1 MLSCRM
7 QRGRRTLHL
16 TGGDFKGWFESL
28 RFRPRLSLQ
37 EPLQRTQEETQKR
50 QTDRSVEDETMR
62 LLLIHADRFEYE
74 AREKAVR
81 EPEPLDESH
90 KKGALENGLV
100 VFSTVEKNDEQD
112 PGQIATNA
120 ASSIEEVLGWLKT
133 KKVMVYPYAHLSTSL
148 ASREP
153 AISIL
158 KALEEK
164 LVKKGYEVTRSP
176 FGWYKS
182 FTITAKGHPLSELS
196 RTITVDTKSRQV
208 APAIQTEYVIMDQEG
223 KLHSPEDFVFSPRD
237 AEFKSLVEKEA
248 LKKGLTGGEP
258 HFLDYARRFGIE
270 WESFA
275 DVGQMRFGPESNLIM
290 DLLAE
295 YAGQVIRRIGIPIL
309 NVKGTNMFDVAVKP
323 IKEHLQ
329 LFGSRAYEVKVD
341 ERTFVLR
348 YAACFQQ
355 FSMVKDWTLSYRTLP
370 FGTFEVA
377 DSYRMEQSGELLLS
391 FRLRKFLMPDLHIY
405 LRNLS
410 EAIEVGKKVHD
421 VIYEEIRK
429 VPREY
434 VSLYNTT
441 RSFFDSHKQLFIDL
455 VKVEKKPILINFVPD
470 GIYYWVLNVEY
481 NIVDDLERPREIA
494 TFQIDVGNAERFGI
508 SYTNEKGEKQF
519 PVIIHTA
526 VLGGLERYLF
536 ALLDSALR
544 LEKSG
549 RKPML
554 PVWVSPVQV
563 RIIPVAKQ
571 FVQPALS
578 LLEQL
583 ETAGMRVDLDDREDT
598 IQSRVREAE
607 LSWVPYVVIYGDREV
622 HGADLSVRAR
632 SDGKEIK
639 MAVST
644 LVTRISGE
652 LEGYPARSLSYPKL
666 LTQRPGYK
674 RI

>member
-1 MLSCRM
+1 
-7 QRGRRTLHL
+7 
-16 TGGDFKGWFESL
+16 
-28 RFRPRLSLQ
+28 
-37 EPLQRTQEETQKR
+37 
-50 QTDRSVEDETMR
+50 MR
-62 LLLIHADRFEYE
+62 LLLVHADRFEYE
-74 AREKAVR
+74 AREKAVK

-90 KKGALENGLV
+90 KRGALENGLV
-100 VFSTVEKNDEQD
+100 VFSTVEKNDEQE
-112 PGQIATNA
+112 PEQIATNA

-133 KKVMVYPYAHLSTSL
+133 KKVMVYPYAHLSTNL

-164 LVKKGYEVTRSP
+164 LTQKGYEVSRSP

-196 RTITVDTKSRQV
+196 RTITVDTKSRQ
-208 APAIQTEYVIMDQEG
+208 ASPAVKTEYVIMDQEG
-223 KLHSPEDFVFSPRD
+223 KLHSPEDFVFGPHD

-309 NVKGTNMFDVAVKP
+309 NVKGTNMFDVAIKP

-405 LRNLS
+405 LKS
-410 EAIEVGKKVHD
+410 VAEAIRIGDKIHRT
-421 VIYEEIRK
+421 IYEEIRK
-429 VPREY
+429 LNREY

-441 RSFFDSHKQLFIDL
+441 RSFFEANKDAFMEL
-455 VKVEKKPILINFVPD
+455 VKVEKKPILLNFVPE
-470 GIYYWVLNVEY
+470 GLYYWVLNVEY
-481 NIVDDLERPREIA
+481 NIIDDLDRPREIG
-494 TFQIDVGNAERFGI
+494 TFQIDVGNAKRFGI
-508 SYTNEKGEKQF
+508 SYADEKGEKQF

-526 VLGGLERYLF
+526 VIGGLERYLF
-536 ALLDSALR
+536 TLLDSAVR
-544 LEKSG
+544 LERLG

-554 PVWVSPVQV
+554 PVWIAPAQV
-563 RIIPVAKQ
+563 RIIPVSQQ
-571 FVQPALS
+571 FVKQGME
-578 LLEQL
+578 LLGEL
-583 ETAGMRVDLDDREDT
+583 EKAGIRADLDDRDDT
-598 IQSRVREAE
+598 MQSKVRDAE
-607 LSWVPYVVIYGDREV
+607 LSWIPDTIIYGEKEIS
-622 HGADLSVRAR
+622 AKELSVRSRA
-632 SDGKEIK
+632 SSKESKIALTPFLK
-639 MAVST
+639 QFKNEV
-644 LVTRISGE
+644 
-652 LEGYPARSLSYPKL
+652 EGYPTRPLTYPALLS
-666 LTQRPGYK
+666 QRPGYK
-674 RI
+674 RM

>member
-1 MLSCRM
+1 
-7 QRGRRTLHL
+7 
-16 TGGDFKGWFESL
+16 
-28 RFRPRLSLQ
+28 
-37 EPLQRTQEETQKR
+37 
-50 QTDRSVEDETMR
+50 VADETVR
-62 LLLIHADRFEYE
+62 LLLVHADRFEYE
-74 AREKAVR
+74 AREKAVK

-90 KKGALENGLV
+90 KRGALENGLV
-100 VFSTVEKNDEQD
+100 VFSTVEKNDEQE
-112 PGQIATNA
+112 PEQIATNA

-164 LVKKGYEVTRSP
+164 LSLKGYEVSRSP

-196 RTITVDTKSRQV
+196 RTITVDTKARQA
-208 APAIQTEYVIMDQEG
+208 APAVKTEYVIMDLEG
-223 KLHSPEDFVFSPRD
+223 KLHSPEDFVFGPHD

-275 DVGQMRFGPESNLIM
+275 DVGHMRFGPEANLIM

-355 FSMVKDWTLSYRTLP
+355 FSMVKDWTLSYKTLP

-391 FRLRKFLMPDLHIY
+391 FRLRKFLMPDLHVY
-405 LRNLS
+405 LKS
-410 EAIEVGKKVHD
+410 VGEAIRIGDKIHRT
-421 VIYEEIRK
+421 IYEEIRK
-429 VPREY
+429 LNREY

-441 RSFFDSHKQLFIDL
+441 RSFFEANKDSFMEL
-455 VKVEKKPILINFVPD
+455 VKVEKKPILLNFVPE
-470 GIYYWVLNVEY
+470 GLYYWVLNVEY
-481 NIVDDLERPREIA
+481 NIIDDLDRPREIG
-494 TFQIDVGNAERFGI
+494 TFQIDVGNAKRFGI
-508 SYTNEKGEKQF
+508 AYTDEKGEKQF

-526 VLGGLERYLF
+526 VIGGLERFLF
-536 ALLDSALR
+536 TLLDSAVR
-544 LEKSG
+544 LERQGK
-549 RKPML
+549 KPML
-554 PVWVSPVQV
+554 PVWISPAQV
-563 RIIPVAKQ
+563 RVIPIAKQ
-571 FVQPALS
+571 FVKQGLK
-578 LLEQL
+578 LLETL
-583 ETAGMRVDLDDREDT
+583 EKAGIRADLDDRDDT
-598 IQSRVREAE
+598 MQSKVRDAE
-607 LSWVPYVVIYGDREV
+607 LSWIPYTIIYGE
-622 HGADLSVRAR
+622 
-632 SDGKEIK
+632 KEIK
-639 MAVST
+639 TKELSIRSRADSKESKVSLT
-644 LVTRISGE
+644 AFLKRFRAEV
-652 LEGYPARSLSYPKL
+652 EGYPVRPLTYPVLLS
-666 LTQRPGYK
+666 QRPGYK
-674 RI
+674 RM

>member
-1 MLSCRM
+1 
-7 QRGRRTLHL
+7 
-16 TGGDFKGWFESL
+16 
-28 RFRPRLSLQ
+28 
-37 EPLQRTQEETQKR
+37 
-50 QTDRSVEDETMR
+50 MR
-62 LLLIHADRFEYE
+62 LLLVHADRFEYE
-74 AREKAVR
+74 AREKAVK

-90 KKGALENGLV
+90 KKGGLENGLV
-100 VFSTVEKNDEQD
+100 VFSTVEKNDEQEPD
-112 PGQIATNA
+112 QIAANA

-158 KALEEK
+158 KALGEK
-164 LVKKGYEVTRSP
+164 LSQKGFEVSRSP

-196 RTITVDTKSRQV
+196 RTITVDTKSRQ
-208 APAIQTEYVIMDQEG
+208 ATPAVKTEYVIMDQEG
-223 KLHSPEDFVFSPRD
+223 KLHSPEDFAFGPHD

-248 LKKGLTGGEP
+248 LKRGLTGGEP

-329 LFGSRAYEVKVD
+329 LFGSRAYEVNVD

-405 LRNLS
+405 LKS
-410 EAIEVGKKVHD
+410 VAEAIHIGDKIHRT
-421 VIYEEIRK
+421 IYEEIRK
-429 VPREY
+429 LNREY

-441 RSFFDSHKQLFIDL
+441 RSFFEANKDSFMEL
-455 VKVEKKPILINFVPD
+455 VKVEKKPILLNFVPE
-470 GIYYWVLNVEY
+470 GLYYWVLNVEY
-481 NIVDDLERPREIA
+481 NIIDDLDRPREIG
-494 TFQIDVGNAERFGI
+494 TFQIDVGNAKRFGI
-508 SYTNEKGEKQF
+508 AYADEKGEKQF

-526 VLGGLERYLF
+526 VIGGLERYLF
-536 ALLDSALR
+536 TLLDSAVR
-544 LEKSG
+544 LERQGK
-549 RKPML
+549 KPML
-554 PVWVSPVQV
+554 PIWVSPVQV
-563 RIIPVAKQ
+563 RIIPVARQ
-571 FVQPALS
+571 FVKQGMQ
-578 LLEQL
+578 LLETL
-583 ETAGMRVDLDDREDT
+583 EKAGIRADLDDRDDT
-598 IQSRVREAE
+598 MQSKVRDAE
-607 LSWVPYVVIYGDREV
+607 LSWIPYTIIYGEKEISSKE
-622 HGADLSVRAR
+622 LSVRSRAD
-632 SDGKEIK
+632 SKESK
-639 MAVST
+639 VALAAFLKGLKAEV
-644 LVTRISGE
+644 
-652 LEGYPARSLSYPKL
+652 EGYPAKTLTYPTLLS
-666 LTQRPGYK
+666 QRPGYK
-674 RI
+674 RM

>member
-1 MLSCRM
+1 
-7 QRGRRTLHL
+7 
-16 TGGDFKGWFESL
+16 
-28 RFRPRLSLQ
+28 
-37 EPLQRTQEETQKR
+37 
-50 QTDRSVEDETMR
+50 MR
-62 LLLIHADRFEYE
+62 LLLVHADRFEYE
-74 AREKAVR
+74 TRERAVK

-90 KKGALENGLV
+90 KRGALENGLV
-100 VFSTVEKNDEQD
+100 VFSTVEKNDEQEPD
-112 PGQIATNA
+112 QIASNA

-133 KKVMVYPYAHLSTSL
+133 KQVMVYPYAHLSTSL

-164 LVKKGYEVTRSP
+164 LAQKGYEVSRSP

-196 RTITVDTKSRQV
+196 RTITVDSKSRQA
-208 APAIQTEYVIMDQEG
+208 APAVKTEYVIMDQEG
-223 KLHSPEDFVFSPRD
+223 KLHSAEDFVFGPHD

-258 HFLDYARRFGIE
+258 HFLDYARRLGIE

-405 LRNLS
+405 LKS
-410 EAIEVGKKVHD
+410 VAEAIRIGDKIHRT
-421 VIYEEIRK
+421 IYEEIRK
-429 VPREY
+429 LNREY

-441 RSFFDSHKQLFIDL
+441 RSFFDANKDAFMEL
-455 VKVEKKPILINFVPD
+455 VKVEKKPILLNFVPE
-470 GIYYWVLNVEY
+470 GLYYWVLNVEY
-481 NIVDDLERPREIA
+481 NIIDDLDRPREIG
-494 TFQIDVGNAERFGI
+494 TFQIDVGNAKRFGI
-508 SYTNEKGEKQF
+508 AYADEKGEKQF

-526 VLGGLERYLF
+526 VIGGLERYLF
-536 ALLDSALR
+536 TLLDSAVR
-544 LEKSG
+544 LERQG

-554 PVWVSPVQV
+554 PVWVSPTQV
-563 RIIPVAKQ
+563 RIIPVAQQ
-571 FVQPALS
+571 FVKQGMK
-578 LLEQL
+578 LLGTL
-583 ETAGMRVDLDDREDT
+583 EKAGIRADLDDRDDT
-598 IQSRVREAE
+598 MQSKVRDAE
-607 LSWVPYVVIYGDREV
+607 LSWIPFIVIYGEKEIKTKQ
-622 HGADLSVRAR
+622 LSVRSRAD
-632 SDGKEIK
+632 SKESKIGLTAFLK
-639 MAVST
+639 R
-644 LVTRISGE
+644 LKGE
-652 LEGYPARSLSYPKL
+652 VEGYPVRPLTYPVLLS
-666 LTQRPGYK
+666 QRPGYK
-674 RI
+674 RM

>member
-1 MLSCRM
+1 
-7 QRGRRTLHL
+7 
-16 TGGDFKGWFESL
+16 
-28 RFRPRLSLQ
+28 
-37 EPLQRTQEETQKR
+37 
-50 QTDRSVEDETMR
+50 MR

-74 AREKAVR
+74 AREKAVK

-90 KKGALENGLV
+90 KRGALENGLV

-112 PGQIATNA
+112 PEQIATNA
-120 ASSIEEVLGWLKT
+120 ASSVEEVLGWLKT

-164 LVKKGYEVTRSP
+164 LVQKGYEVTRSP

-196 RTITVDTKSRQV
+196 RTITVDTKSRQAT
-208 APAIQTEYVIMDQEG
+208 APVKTEYVIMDQEG
-223 KLHSPEDFVFSPRD
+223 RLHSPEDFEFKPHDS
-237 AEFKSLVEKEA
+237 EFKSLVEKEA

-258 HFLDYARRFGIE
+258 HFLDYARRFGVE
-270 WESFA
+270 WESYA

-405 LRNLS
+405 LKS
-410 EAIEVGKKVHD
+410 VGEAIRIGEKIHRT
-421 VIYEEIRK
+421 IYEEIRK
-429 VPREY
+429 LNREY

-441 RSFFDSHKQLFIDL
+441 RSFFEANKDSFMEL
-455 VKVEKKPILINFVPD
+455 VKVEKKPILLNFVPE
-470 GIYYWVLNVEY
+470 GLYYWVLNVEY
-481 NIVDDLERPREIA
+481 NIIDDLDRPREIG
-494 TFQIDVGNAERFGI
+494 TFQIDIGNAKRFGI
-508 SYTNEKGEKQF
+508 SYTDEKGEKQF

-526 VLGGLERYLF
+526 VIGGLERYLF
-536 ALLDSALR
+536 TLLDSAVR
-544 LEKSG
+544 LERQGK
-549 RKPML
+549 KPML
-554 PVWVSPVQV
+554 PVWISPAQV
-563 RIIPVAKQ
+563 RIIPIANHFVKQ
-571 FVQPALS
+571 GMK
-578 LLEQL
+578 LLETL
-583 ETAGMRVDLDDREDT
+583 EKAGIRADLDDRDDT
-598 IQSRVREAE
+598 MQSKVRDAE
-607 LSWVPYVVIYGDREV
+607 LSWIPYTIIYGE
-622 HGADLSVRAR
+622 
-632 SDGKEIK
+632 KEIK
-639 MAVST
+639 TKELSIRSRADAKESKIT
-644 LVTRISGE
+644 LAMFLKRLKEEV
-652 LEGYPARSLSYPKL
+652 EGYPIRPLTYPALLS
-666 LTQRPGYK
+666 QRPGYK
-674 RI
+674 RM

>member
-1 MLSCRM
+1 
-7 QRGRRTLHL
+7 
-16 TGGDFKGWFESL
+16 
-28 RFRPRLSLQ
+28 
-37 EPLQRTQEETQKR
+37 
-50 QTDRSVEDETMR
+50 MR

-74 AREKAVR
+74 TREKAVK
-81 EPEPLDESH
+81 EPEPLDDSH
-90 KKGALENGLV
+90 KHGALQDGLV
-100 VFSTVEKNDEQD
+100 AFSTVEKNDEQD
-112 PGQIATNA
+112 PEQITSNA
-120 ASSIEEVLGWLKT
+120 ASSIGEVLGWLKT

-158 KALEEK
+158 KGLEDK
-164 LVKKGYEVTRSP
+164 LVQRGYEVSRSP

-196 RTITVDTKSRQV
+196 RTITVDTKSRQAASLV
-208 APAIQTEYVIMDQEG
+208 KTEYVIMDQEG
-223 KLHSPEDFVFSPRD
+223 RLHSPEDFEFGPHD

-258 HFLDYARRFGIE
+258 HFLDFARRFGIE

-275 DVGQMRFGPESNLIM
+275 DVGQMRFGPEANLIM
-290 DLLAE
+290 DLLAD

-405 LRNLS
+405 LKS
-410 EAIEVGKKVHD
+410 VGEAIKIGDKIHRT
-421 VIYEEIRK
+421 IYEEIRK
-429 VPREY
+429 LNREY

-441 RSFFDSHKQLFIDL
+441 RPFFEANKDTFIEL
-455 VKVEKKPILINFVPD
+455 AKIEKKPILLNFVPE
-470 GIYYWVLNVEY
+470 GLYYWVLNVEY
-481 NIVDDLERPREIA
+481 NIIDDLDRPREIG
-494 TFQIDVGNAERFGI
+494 TFQIDIGNAKRFGI
-508 SYTNEKGEKQF
+508 AYTDEKGEKQF

-526 VLGGLERYLF
+526 VIGGLERYLF
-536 ALLDSALR
+536 TLLDSAVR
-544 LEKSG
+544 LERQG

-554 PVWVSPVQV
+554 PVWISPAQV
-563 RIIPVAKQ
+563 RVIPIANHFVKQ
-571 FVQPALS
+571 GMK
-578 LLEQL
+578 LLKTL
-583 ETAGMRVDLDDREDT
+583 EKAGIRADLDDRDDT
-598 IQSRVREAE
+598 MQSKVRDAE
-607 LSWVPYVVIYGDREV
+607 LSWIPYTIIYGE
-622 HGADLSVRAR
+622 
-632 SDGKEIK
+632 KEIK
-639 MAVST
+639 T
-644 LVTRISGE
+644 KE
-652 LEGYPARSLSYPKL
+652 LSIRSRADAKESKITVAAFLKRFKAEVEGYPSKPLTYPVLLS
-666 LTQRPGYK
+666 QRPGYK
-674 RI
+674 RM

>member
-1 MLSCRM
+1 
-7 QRGRRTLHL
+7 
-16 TGGDFKGWFESL
+16 
-28 RFRPRLSLQ
+28 
-37 EPLQRTQEETQKR
+37 
-50 QTDRSVEDETMR
+50 MR
-62 LLLIHADRFEYE
+62 LLLVHADRFEYE
-74 AREKAVR
+74 AREKAVK

-100 VFSTVEKNDEQD
+100 VFSTVEKNDEQE
-112 PGQIATNA
+112 PEQIATNA

-133 KKVMVYPYAHLSTSL
+133 RKVMVYPYAHLSTSL

-158 KALEEK
+158 KGLEEK
-164 LVKKGYEVTRSP
+164 LTQKGFEVSRSP

-196 RTITVDTKSRQV
+196 RTITVDTKSRQA
-208 APAIQTEYVIMDQEG
+208 APAVKTEYVIMDLEG
-223 KLHSPEDFVFSPRD
+223 KLHSPEDFVFGPHD

-275 DVGQMRFGPESNLIM
+275 DVGHMRFGPEANLIM

-405 LRNLS
+405 LKS
-410 EAIEVGKKVHD
+410 VGEAIRIGDKIHRI
-421 VIYEEIRK
+421 IYEEIRK
-429 VPREY
+429 LNREY

-441 RSFFDSHKQLFIDL
+441 RSFFEANKDSFMEL
-455 VKVEKKPILINFVPD
+455 VKVEKKPILLNFVPE
-470 GIYYWVLNVEY
+470 GLYYWVLNVEY
-481 NIVDDLERPREIA
+481 NIIDDLDRPREIG
-494 TFQIDVGNAERFGI
+494 TFQIDIGNAKRFGI
-508 SYTNEKGEKQF
+508 AYTDVKGEKQF

-526 VLGGLERYLF
+526 VIGGLERYLF
-536 ALLDSALR
+536 TLLDSAVR
-544 LEKSG
+544 LERQG

-554 PVWVSPVQV
+554 PVWISPAQV

-571 FVQPALS
+571 FVKEGME
-578 LLEQL
+578 LLETL
-583 ETAGMRVDLDDREDT
+583 EKAGVRADLDDRDDT
-598 IQSRVREAE
+598 MQSKVRDAE
-607 LSWVPYVVIYGDREV
+607 LSWIPYTIIYGE
-622 HGADLSVRAR
+622 
-632 SDGKEIK
+632 KEIETK
-639 MAVST
+639 ELSIRSRADSKESKVG
-644 LVTRISGE
+644 LAAFLKRVKAE
-652 LEGYPARSLSYPKL
+652 LEGYPSKTLTYPTLLS
-666 LTQRPGYK
+666 QRPGYK
-674 RI
+674 RM

>member
-1 MLSCRM
+1 
-7 QRGRRTLHL
+7 
-16 TGGDFKGWFESL
+16 
-28 RFRPRLSLQ
+28 
-37 EPLQRTQEETQKR
+37 
-50 QTDRSVEDETMR
+50 MR
-62 LLLIHADRFEYE
+62 LLLVHADRFEYE
-74 AREKAVR
+74 AREKAVK

-90 KKGALENGLV
+90 KTGTLENGLV
-100 VFSTVEKNDEQD
+100 VFSTVEKNDEQE
-112 PGQIATNA
+112 PEQIATNA

-164 LVKKGYEVTRSP
+164 LAQKGYEVSRSP

-196 RTITVDTKSRQV
+196 RTITVETRSRQA
-208 APAIQTEYVIMDQEG
+208 APTVKTEYVIMDQEG
-223 KLHSPEDFVFSPRD
+223 KLHSPEDFVFRPND

-275 DVGQMRFGPESNLIM
+275 DVGQMRFGPEANLIM

-355 FSMVKDWTLSYRTLP
+355 FSMVKDWTLSYKTLP

-405 LRNLS
+405 LKSLG
-410 EAIEVGKKVHD
+410 EAIRIGDKIHRT
-421 VIYEEIRK
+421 IYEEIRK
-429 VPREY
+429 LNREY

-441 RSFFDSHKQLFIDL
+441 RSFFEANKDSFMEL
-455 VKVEKKPILINFVPD
+455 VKVEKKPILLNFVPE
-470 GIYYWVLNVEY
+470 GLYYWVLNVEY
-481 NIVDDLERPREIA
+481 NIIDDLDRPREIG
-494 TFQIDVGNAERFGI
+494 TFQIDIGNAKRFGI
-508 SYTNEKGEKQF
+508 AYTDEKGEKQF

-526 VLGGLERYLF
+526 VIGGLERYLF
-536 ALLDSALR
+536 TLLDSAVR
-544 LEKSG
+544 LERQG

-554 PVWVSPVQV
+554 PVWISPAQV
-563 RIIPVAKQ
+563 RIIPIAKQ
-571 FVQPALS
+571 FVKQGMK
-578 LLEQL
+578 LLETL
-583 ETAGMRVDLDDREDT
+583 AKAGIRADIDDRDDT
-598 IQSRVREAE
+598 MQSKVRDAE
-607 LSWVPYVVIYGDREV
+607 LSWIPYTIIYGEREIK
-622 HGADLSVRAR
+622 AKELSVRSR
-632 SDGKEIK
+632 SDSKESK
-639 MAVST
+639 VSLT
-644 LVTRISGE
+644 AFLRRFRAEV
-652 LEGYPARSLSYPKL
+652 EGYPVKPLTYPVLLS
-666 LTQRPGYK
+666 QRPGYK
-674 RI
+674 RM

>member
-1 MLSCRM
+1 
-7 QRGRRTLHL
+7 
-16 TGGDFKGWFESL
+16 
-28 RFRPRLSLQ
+28 
-37 EPLQRTQEETQKR
+37 
-50 QTDRSVEDETMR
+50 MR
-62 LLLIHADRFEYE
+62 LLLVHADRFEYE
-74 AREKAVR
+74 AREKAVK

-90 KKGALENGLV
+90 KRGALENGLV
-100 VFSTVEKNDEQD
+100 VFSTVEKNDEQE
-112 PGQIATNA
+112 PEQIATNA

-133 KKVMVYPYAHLSTSL
+133 KKVMVYPYAHLSTNL

-164 LVKKGYEVTRSP
+164 LTQKGYEVSRSP

-196 RTITVDTKSRQV
+196 RTITVDTKSRQ
-208 APAIQTEYVIMDQEG
+208 ASPAVKTEYVIMDQEG
-223 KLHSPEDFVFSPRD
+223 KLHSPEDFVFGPHD

-309 NVKGTNMFDVAVKP
+309 NVKGTNMFDIAVKP

-405 LRNLS
+405 LKS
-410 EAIEVGKKVHD
+410 VAEAIRIGDKIHRT
-421 VIYEEIRK
+421 IYEEIRK
-429 VPREY
+429 LNREY

-441 RSFFDSHKQLFIDL
+441 RSFFEANKDAFMEL
-455 VKVEKKPILINFVPD
+455 VKVEKKPILLNFVPE
-470 GIYYWVLNVEY
+470 GLYYWVLNVEY
-481 NIVDDLERPREIA
+481 NIIDDLDRPREIG
-494 TFQIDVGNAERFGI
+494 TFQIDVGNAKRFGI
-508 SYTNEKGEKQF
+508 SYADEKGEKQF

-526 VLGGLERYLF
+526 VIGGLERYLF
-536 ALLDSALR
+536 TLLDSAVR
-544 LEKSG
+544 LERLG

-554 PVWVSPVQV
+554 PVWIAPAQV
-563 RIIPVAKQ
+563 RIIPVSQQ
-571 FVQPALS
+571 FVKQGME
-578 LLEQL
+578 LLGEL
-583 ETAGMRVDLDDREDT
+583 EKAGIRADLDDRDDT
-598 IQSRVREAE
+598 MQSKVRDAE
-607 LSWVPYVVIYGDREV
+607 LSWIPYTIIYGEKEIS
-622 HGADLSVRAR
+622 AKELSVRSRA
-632 SDGKEIK
+632 SSKESKIALTPFLK
-639 MAVST
+639 QFKNEV
-644 LVTRISGE
+644 
-652 LEGYPARSLSYPKL
+652 EGYPTRPLTYPALLS
-666 LTQRPGYK
+666 QRPGYK
-674 RI
+674 RM

>member
-37 EPLQRTQEETQKR
+37 EPLQRTQEETQER
-50 QTDRSVEDETMR
+50 QADRAVADETMR
-62 LLLIHADRFEYE
+62 LLLVHADRFEYE
-74 AREKAVR
+74 AREKAVK
-81 EPEPLDESH
+81 EPEPLDEAH

-100 VFSTVEKNDEQD
+100 VFSTVEKNDEQE
-112 PGQIATNA
+112 PEQIATNA

-164 LVKKGYEVTRSP
+164 LAQMGYEVSRSP

-196 RTITVDTKSRQV
+196 RTITVDTKSRQA
-208 APAIQTEYVIMDQEG
+208 APAVKTEYVIMDQEG
-223 KLHSPEDFVFSPRD
+223 KLHSPQDFMFGPHD

-275 DVGQMRFGPESNLIM
+275 DVGHMRFGPEANLIM

-405 LRNLS
+405 LKS
-410 EAIEVGKKVHD
+410 VGEAIKIGDKIHRT
-421 VIYEEIRK
+421 IHEEIRK
-429 VPREY
+429 LNREY

-441 RSFFDSHKQLFIDL
+441 RSFFEANRDTFMELA
-455 VKVEKKPILINFVPD
+455 KVEKKPILLNFVPE
-470 GIYYWVLNVEY
+470 GLYYWVLNVEY
-481 NIVDDLERPREIA
+481 NIIDDLDRPREIG
-494 TFQIDVGNAERFGI
+494 TFQIDVGNAKRFGI
-508 SYTNEKGEKQF
+508 AYTDEKGEKQF

-526 VLGGLERYLF
+526 VIGGLERFLF
-536 ALLDSALR
+536 TLLDCAVR
-544 LEKSG
+544 LERQGK
-549 RKPML
+549 KPML
-554 PVWVSPVQV
+554 PVWISPAQV
-563 RIIPVAKQ
+563 RIIPIAKQ
-571 FVQPALS
+571 FVKQGVK
-578 LLEQL
+578 LLETL
-583 ETAGMRVDLDDREDT
+583 EKAGIRADLDDRDDT
-598 IQSRVREAE
+598 MQSKVRDAE
-607 LSWVPYVVIYGDREV
+607 LSWIPYTIIYGE
-622 HGADLSVRAR
+622 
-632 SDGKEIK
+632 KEIK
-639 MAVST
+639 TKELSIRSRADSKESKVS
-644 LVTRISGE
+644 LAAFLKRFRGE
-652 LEGYPARSLSYPKL
+652 VEGYPIKPLTYPTLLS
-666 LTQRPGYK
+666 QRPGYK
-674 RI
+674 RM

>member
-1 MLSCRM
+1 MA
-7 QRGRRTLHL
+7 
-16 TGGDFKGWFESL
+16 
-28 RFRPRLSLQ
+28 
-37 EPLQRTQEETQKR
+37 
-50 QTDRSVEDETMR
+50 DETLR

-74 AREKAVR
+74 TREKAVK
-81 EPEPLDESH
+81 EPEPLDDSH
-90 KKGALENGLV
+90 RKGALEDGLV

-112 PGQIATNA
+112 PEQITTNA

-158 KALEEK
+158 KTLEDK
-164 LVKKGYEVTRSP
+164 LVQRGYEVSRSP

-208 APAIQTEYVIMDQEG
+208 APAVKTEYVIMDQTG
-223 KLHSPEDFVFSPRD
+223 KLHSPEDFQFGPKE

-275 DVGQMRFGPESNLIM
+275 DVGQMRFGPEANLIM

-341 ERTFVLR
+341 ERIFVLR

-405 LRNLS
+405 LKS
-410 EAIEVGKKVHD
+410 VGEAIKIGDKIHRT
-421 VIYEEIRK
+421 IYEEIRK
-429 VPREY
+429 LNREY

-441 RSFFDSHKQLFIDL
+441 RSFFEANRDTFMELA
-455 VKVEKKPILINFVPD
+455 KVEKKPILLNFVPE
-470 GIYYWVLNVEY
+470 GLYYWVLNVEY
-481 NIVDDLERPREIA
+481 NIIDDLDRPREIG
-494 TFQIDVGNAERFGI
+494 TFQIDIGNAKRFGI
-508 SYTNEKGEKQF
+508 AYTDEKGEKQF

-526 VLGGLERYLF
+526 VIGGLERYLF
-536 ALLDSALR
+536 TLLDSAVR
-544 LEKSG
+544 LERQGK
-549 RKPML
+549 KPML
-554 PVWVSPVQV
+554 PVWISPAQV
-563 RIIPVAKQ
+563 RIIPIANHFVKQ
-571 FVQPALS
+571 GMK
-578 LLEQL
+578 LLETL
-583 ETAGMRVDLDDREDT
+583 EKAGIRADLDDRDDT
-598 IQSRVREAE
+598 MQSKVRDAE
-607 LSWVPYVVIYGDREV
+607 LSWIPYTIIYGE
-622 HGADLSVRAR
+622 
-632 SDGKEIK
+632 KEIK
-639 MAVST
+639 TKELSIRSRADAKESKIT
-644 LVTRISGE
+644 LAAFLKRFKAEV
-652 LEGYPARSLSYPKL
+652 EGYPIKPLTYPTLLS
-666 LTQRPGYK
+666 QRPGYK
-674 RI
+674 RM

>member
-1 MLSCRM
+1 
-7 QRGRRTLHL
+7 
-16 TGGDFKGWFESL
+16 
-28 RFRPRLSLQ
+28 
-37 EPLQRTQEETQKR
+37 
-50 QTDRSVEDETMR
+50 VADETLR
-62 LLLIHADRFEYE
+62 LLLVHADRFEYE
-74 AREKAVR
+74 AREKAVK

-100 VFSTVEKNDEQD
+100 VFSTVEKNDEQE
-112 PGQIATNA
+112 PEQIASNA

-133 KKVMVYPYAHLSTSL
+133 RKVMVYPYAHLSTSL

-164 LVKKGYEVTRSP
+164 LAQKGYEVSRSP

-196 RTITVDTKSRQV
+196 RTITVDTTSRQA
-208 APAIQTEYVIMDQEG
+208 APSVKTEYVVMDLEG
-223 KLHSPEDFVFSPRD
+223 KLHSPEDFVFGPHD

-275 DVGQMRFGPESNLIM
+275 DVGHMRFGPEANLIM

-355 FSMVKDWTLSYRTLP
+355 FSMVKDWTLSYKTLP

-405 LRNLS
+405 LKS
-410 EAIEVGKKVHD
+410 VAEAIRVGDKIHRT
-421 VIYEEIRK
+421 IYEEIRK
-429 VPREY
+429 LNREY

-441 RSFFDSHKQLFIDL
+441 RSFFEANKDSFMELL
-455 VKVEKKPILINFVPD
+455 KVEKKPILLNFVPEEL
-470 GIYYWVLNVEY
+470 YYWVLNVEY
-481 NIVDDLERPREIA
+481 NIIDDLDRPREIG
-494 TFQIDVGNAERFGI
+494 TFQIDIGNAKRFGI
-508 SYTNEKGEKQF
+508 AYTDEKGEKQF

-526 VLGGLERYLF
+526 VIGGLERYLF
-536 ALLDSALR
+536 TLLDSAVR
-544 LEKSG
+544 LERQG

-554 PVWVSPVQV
+554 PVWISPAQV
-563 RIIPVAKQ
+563 RIIPIAKQ
-571 FVQPALS
+571 FVKQGMK
-578 LLEQL
+578 LLETL
-583 ETAGMRVDLDDREDT
+583 EEAGIRADLDDRDDT
-598 IQSRVREAE
+598 MQSKVRDAE
-607 LSWVPYVVIYGDREV
+607 LSWIPFTIIYGEKEIKTKE
-622 HGADLSVRAR
+622 LSVRSR
-632 SDGKEIK
+632 SDSKESK
-639 MAVST
+639 VSLT
-644 LVTRISGE
+644 AFLKRFRAEV
-652 LEGYPARSLSYPKL
+652 EGYPVRPLTYPVLLS
-666 LTQRPGYK
+666 QRPGYK
-674 RI
+674 RM

>member
-1 MLSCRM
+1 
-7 QRGRRTLHL
+7 
-16 TGGDFKGWFESL
+16 
-28 RFRPRLSLQ
+28 
-37 EPLQRTQEETQKR
+37 
-50 QTDRSVEDETMR
+50 MR
-62 LLLIHADRFEYE
+62 LLLVHADRFEYE
-74 AREKAVR
+74 AREKAVK

-90 KKGALENGLV
+90 KRGALENGLV
-100 VFSTVEKNDEQD
+100 VFSTVEKNDEQE
-112 PGQIATNA
+112 PEQIATNA

-153 AISIL
+153 AIAIL

-164 LVKKGYEVTRSP
+164 LAQKGYEVSRSP

-196 RTITVDTKSRQV
+196 RTITVDTKSRQA
-208 APAIQTEYVIMDQEG
+208 APAVKTEYVIMDQEG
-223 KLHSPEDFVFSPRD
+223 KLHSPEDFVFGPHD

-248 LKKGLTGGEP
+248 LKRGLTGGEP

-275 DVGQMRFGPESNLIM
+275 DVGQMRFGPEANLIM

-405 LRNLS
+405 LKS
-410 EAIEVGKKVHD
+410 VAEAIRIGDKIHRT
-421 VIYEEIRK
+421 IYEEIRK
-429 VPREY
+429 LNREY

-441 RSFFDSHKQLFIDL
+441 RSFFEANKDSFMEL
-455 VKVEKKPILINFVPD
+455 VKVEKKPILLNFVPE
-470 GIYYWVLNVEY
+470 GLYYWVLNVEY
-481 NIVDDLERPREIA
+481 NIIDDLDRPREIG
-494 TFQIDVGNAERFGI
+494 TFQIDIGNAKRFGI
-508 SYTNEKGEKQF
+508 AYTDEKGEKQF

-526 VLGGLERYLF
+526 VIGGLERYLF
-536 ALLDSALR
+536 TLLDSAVR
-544 LEKSG
+544 LERQGK
-549 RKPML
+549 KPML
-554 PVWVSPVQV
+554 PIWISPVQV
-563 RIIPVAKQ
+563 RIIPVARQ
-571 FVQPALS
+571 FVKQGMQ
-578 LLEQL
+578 LLETL
-583 ETAGMRVDLDDREDT
+583 EKAGIRADLDDRDDT
-598 IQSRVREAE
+598 MQSKVRDAE
-607 LSWVPYVVIYGDREV
+607 LSWIPYTIIYGE
-622 HGADLSVRAR
+622 
-632 SDGKEIK
+632 KEIETK
-639 MAVST
+639 ELSIRSRADSKESK
-644 LVTRISGE
+644 LALAAFLKRIKAE
-652 LEGYPARSLSYPKL
+652 IEGYPTKSLTYPIL
-666 LTQRPGYK
+666 LSQRPGYK
-674 RI
+674 RM